1 MKNYVSSGDILTMT
15 APEGGVKS
23 GKFIAIGAL
32 CGYPQ
37 TDAAGGEKFAL
48 KTLGVYVETVAADA
62 PITAGTPIFW
72 DGAQLTTAGDDLV
85 DPVGDALYDTVPSAG
100 YAEVH
105 LRLRG

>member
-1 MKNYVSSGDILTMT
+1 MKNYVSSGDILTLV

-23 GKFIAIGAL
+23 GRFTMVGTL

-37 TDAAGGEKFAL
+37 ADAAEGEKFAL

-62 PITAGTPIFW
+62 PITAGTPVYW
-72 DGAQLTTAGDDLV
+72 DGLQLTTTGDDLV
-85 DPVGDALYDTVPSAG
+85 DPVGDALYDTVPAAG
-100 YAEVH
+100 FAEVH